1 MAGEATASSS
11 EKARQQFIWFIEQN
25 QQKEPFKFRD
35 FLSFLKILSA
45 IVFGSAV
52 LTLAVWIVGYAV
64 DSNNH
69 NNKVVRNAT
78 LVFPGI
84 AYPDGQYPAGST
96 ELAAGGATKEIGGM
110 SRDDLMAYLSGIA
123 EEHASR
129 PVRIDLGSEAGAI
142 ETTFG
147 ELGLGIDIDRTFSEA
162 MRLGRIGGFFERAAK
177 WAGSSLQ
184 HHKAQVHY
192 DTQPDPNSPFF
203 DELED
208 IIIDPPV
215 DAQLL
220 PRGYQNSFQFSPGE
234 TGRIIC
240 ASDIPSRVLRAANA
254 FASEI
259 AVDEIPSRA
268 LPARTFNNE
277 IAAQVDFLNQATS
290 EGLGVASANRSVNF
304 SAAEVRSW
312 LRADYQISGSSASS
326 CAELPSNFSGNSA
339 ADPAG
344 AFTLFVSLQNPQ
356 SLHSLFEEALKD
368 DIIPGTSARSIVW
381 NGQEVAMDVTPGS
394 RCCAPFDPDSI
405 LHILFGAVNPDT
417 ARTDAGSDA
426 RNSPPGIQ
434 MQMRVDPEL
443 VPANSATGDIKH
455 TVAEFTTYYEP
466 DTPEAPQSRVVN
478 IQRFADLM
486 KEVVIQPGATFSLNE
501 HVGRRTRDNGFVV
514 SQMLTSRGLVS
525 AVGGG
530 VSQFATTFFNAA
542 FFAGLEFKEYQMH
555 TYYFDRYP
563 YGREA
568 TISFGDID
576 LVVINVTPYEI
587 LVWPTYTD
595 DSVTVTFFSTKW
607 VDTWQSDQVELVS
620 EPCTRVR
627 TERTRVFPDGQTA
640 IDRFTAFY
648 RPRLRMHCEDNP
660 LIRPLRCAGNE
671 QAIDTNGNLWPD
683 WCRPCPEG
691 QIPDRTVER
700 RQKCYSPEAGSA
712 WAIDPETASPEELL
726 VSLPT

>member
-1 MAGEATASSS
+1 MAGKATPSPPANVQ
-11 EKARQQFIWFIEQN
+11 QQFTWFIEQN

-45 IVFGSAV
+45 TILGLAV
-52 LTLAVWIVGYAV
+52 LTLVVWMVGYAV

-78 LVFPGI
+78 LVLPGI
-84 AYPDGQYPAGST
+84 AYPDGQFPTGST

-110 SRDDLMAYLSGIA
+110 SRDDLLEYLSGIA

-129 PVRIDLGSEAGAI
+129 PVRIDLGPEAGTI

-147 ELGLGIDIDRTFSEA
+147 ALGLGIDIDRTVSEA
-162 MRLGRIGGFFERAAK
+162 MKLGRIGGFFERAAK

-184 HHKAQVHY
+184 HHKAQVYY

-203 DELED
+203 EDLED
-208 IIIDPPV
+208 IIIDPPA

-220 PRGYQNSFQFSPGE
+220 PRGYRNSFQFSPGK

-240 ASDIPSRVLRAANA
+240 ASEIPPRVLRAADA

-259 AVDEIPSRA
+259 AVDGIPSRA
-268 LPARTFNNE
+268 LPARTFNSE
-277 IAAQVDFLNQATS
+277 IAAQIDFLNQATS
-290 EGLGVASANRSVNF
+290 EGLRVASANRSAHF

-312 LRADYQISGSSASS
+312 LQADYQISGSSPSS
-326 CAELPSNFSGNSA
+326 CADLPSNLVA

-344 AFTLFVSLQNPQ
+344 TFTLFVSLQDPQ
-356 SLHSLFEEALKD
+356 SFHSLFEEALKD
-368 DIIPGTSARSIVW
+368 DIIPGTSARSIIW

-405 LHILFGAVNPDT
+405 LHAQFGAANSDT
-417 ARTDAGSDA
+417 AGFDADSDA
-426 RNSPPGIQ
+426 RSFPPGIQ

-443 VPANSATGDIKH
+443 VPANSAVGDIKQ

-478 IQRFADLM
+478 IQRFAELM
-486 KEVVIQPGATFSLNE
+486 REVVIRPGETFSLNE

-542 FFAGLEFKEYQMH
+542 FFAGLEFEEYQMH

-576 LVVINVTPYEI
+576 LIVTNVTPYEI
-587 LVWPTYTD
+587 LVWPTYTEN
-595 DSVTVTFFSTKW
+595 SVTVTFFSTKW
-607 VDTWQSDQVELVS
+607 VDAWQSDQVQLVS

-627 TERTRVFPDGQTA
+627 TERTRVFPDGQVS

-648 RPRLRMHCEDNP
+648 RPELRMHCEDNP
-660 LIRPLRCAGNE
+660 LIRPLRCAE
-671 QAIDTNGNLWPD
+671 SERAIDTNGNLWPD

-700 RQKCYSPEAGSA
+700 RQKCYDPNEGSA
-712 WAIDPETASPEELL
+712 WQINPETASPEELL
-726 VSLPT
+726 VSLPV

>member
-1 MAGEATASSS
+1 M
-11 EKARQQFIWFIEQN
+11 
-25 QQKEPFKFRD
+25 
-35 FLSFLKILSA
+35 
-45 IVFGSAV
+45 
-52 LTLAVWIVGYAV
+52 AVWTVGYAV

-78 LVFPGI
+78 LVLPGI
-84 AYPDGQYPAGST
+84 AYPDGRFPAGST

-110 SRDDLMAYLSGIA
+110 SRDDLLKYLSGIA

-129 PVRIDLGSEAGAI
+129 PVRIDLGTEAGAI

-162 MRLGRIGGFFERAAK
+162 MKLGRIGGFFERAAK
-177 WAGSSLQ
+177 WVGSSLQ
-184 HHKAQVHY
+184 HHRTQVYY

-208 IIIDPPV
+208 IITDPPA

-220 PRGYQNSFQFSPGE
+220 PRGYQNSFQFSPGQ

-240 ASDIPSRVLRAANA
+240 ASDIPPRVLQAANV
-254 FASEI
+254 FATEI

-268 LPARTFNNE
+268 LPARTFNSE

-290 EGLGVASANRSVNF
+290 DGLRVASANRSTHF

-312 LRADYQISGSSASS
+312 LQADYQISGSSASS
-326 CAELPSNFSGNSA
+326 CTELPSYYAGNSA

-344 AFTLFVSLQNPQ
+344 TFTLFVSLQNPL
-356 SLHSLFEEALKD
+356 SLHSLFEEALKE
-368 DIIPGTSARSIVW
+368 DIIAGTSARTISW
-381 NGQEVAMDVTPGS
+381 NGQEVAMDVMPGS
-394 RCCAPFDPDSI
+394 RCCAPFDADSI
-405 LHILFGAVNPDT
+405 LHALFGSQAEASVGASSREVP
-417 ARTDAGSDA
+417 A
-426 RNSPPGIQ
+426 IQ
-434 MQMRVDPEL
+434 LEMITDPEIL
-443 VPANSATGDIKH
+443 PPNAATGDIKQ
-455 TVAEFTTYYEP
+455 TVSEFTTFYEP
-466 DTPEAPQSRVVN
+466 DTPERPQSRVKN

-486 KEVVIQPGATFSLNE
+486 KGVVIQPGETFSLND
-501 HVGRRTRDNGFVV
+501 HVGRRTRDNGFFV

-542 FFAGLEFKEYQMH
+542 FFAGLDFEEYQMH

-587 LVWPTYTD
+587 LVWPTYTEN
-595 DSVTVTFFSTKW
+595 SVTVTFFSTKW
-607 VDTWQSDQVELVS
+607 VDAWQSDQVQLVS

-627 TERTRVFPDGQTA
+627 TERTRVFPDGQVS

-648 RPRLRMHCEDNP
+648 RPQLRMHCEDNP
-660 LIRPLRCAGNE
+660 LIRPLRCAENE
-671 QAIDTNGNLWPD
+671 RAIDTNGNLWPD

-700 RQKCYSPEAGSA
+700 RQRCYAPEEGSA
-712 WAIDPETASPEELL
+712 WAIDLETASPEELL
-726 VSLPT
+726 VALPNAV

>member
-1 MAGEATASSS
+1 MAGKETSAP
-11 EKARQQFIWFIEQN
+11 ENVQQQFVWFTEQN
-25 QQKEPFKFRD
+25 LEKEQFKFRD
-35 FLSFLKILSA
+35 FLAFLKIWGA
-45 IVFGSAV
+45 VIFGLAV
-52 LTLAVWIVGYAV
+52 LAAAVWMVGYAL

-84 AYPDGQYPAGST
+84 AYPDGRFPAGST
-96 ELAAGGATKEIGGM
+96 ELIAGGATKEIGGM
-110 SRDDLMAYLSGIA
+110 SRDALMAYLSGIA

-129 PVRIDLGSEAGAI
+129 PVRIDLGPEAGTI
-142 ETTFG
+142 ETAFG
-147 ELGLGIDIDRTFSEA
+147 EISLGIDIDRTFSEA
-162 MRLGRIGGFFERAAK
+162 VKLGRIGGFFERAAK
-177 WAGSSLQ
+177 WVGSGLQ
-184 HHKAQVHY
+184 HHRTQVYY

-203 DELED
+203 SELED
-208 IIIDPPV
+208 IIIDPPA

-220 PRGYQNSFQFSPGE
+220 PRGYQNSFQFSPGR

-240 ASDIPSRVLRAANA
+240 ASDIPPRVLRAANA
-254 FASEI
+254 FAAEI
-259 AVDEIPSRA
+259 AVDEIPSRV
-268 LPARTFNNE
+268 LPTRTFNSE
-277 IAAQVDFLNQATS
+277 IAEQIDFLNQATS
-290 EGLGVASANRSVNF
+290 EGLLVASANRSAHF

-312 LRADYQISGSSASS
+312 LRADYQISGSSPSS
-326 CAELPSNFSGNSA
+326 CAELSGNPA
-339 ADPAG
+339 ADPTG
-344 AFTLFVSLQNPQ
+344 TFTLSVSLQNPQ
-356 SLHSLFEEALKD
+356 SLQSLFEEALKD
-368 DIIPGTSARSIVW
+368 DIIPGASARSIVW

-405 LHILFGAVNPDT
+405 LHALFGNP
-417 ARTDAGSDA
+417 TDSDV
-426 RNSPPGIQ
+426 RSSSPSIQ

-486 KEVVIQPGATFSLNE
+486 KGVIIQPGETFSLND
-501 HVGRRTRDNGFVV
+501 HVGRRTSDNGFVV

-530 VSQFATTFFNAA
+530 VSQFATAFFNAA
-542 FFAGLEFKEYQMH
+542 FFAGLEFEEYQMH

-576 LVVINVTPYEI
+576 LIVTNVTPYEI
-587 LVWPTYTD
+587 LVWPTYTE

-607 VDTWQSDQVELVS
+607 VDAWQSDQVELVS

-627 TERTRVFPDGQTA
+627 TERTRVFSDGQA
-640 IDRFTAFY
+640 VIDRFTAFY

-660 LIRPLRCAGNE
+660 LIRPLRCADNE

-691 QIPDRTVER
+691 QIPDRTIER